1 MANTAVFSAPPGV
14 VPEVVDGEH
23 GITTPRVFTPPLR
36 ELNKRTSAGYEVIAF
51 AYILLRVNLF
61 PWQAWLLIHALEL
74 REDGSYRF
82 RRVIVLVARQNGKT
96 TLMSVLCAWWLFV
109 DSARHPDRLPPLK
122 FLVVGAAQTL
132 DNARAPYQSVLNWC
146 NPAPATDEEAEL
158 ASPELQQMVQ
168 RVNRTNGEEG
178 ILCRNK
184 AQYIIR
190 ADKNIRSKSAAR
202 VVFDELREQHTDD
215 GWNAVSQ
222 TTKAIWSSQLWGIS
236 NAGDYR
242 SVVLRRVVDEG
253 RALVASWNESVEA
266 DGMSVDEWRESH
278 DDSLGFFEWS
288 APDGCAL
295 DDRDAIRQ
303 ANPSLGYG
311 AMTYRTVVADIN
323 GMTEA
328 AYRTEVLCQWVTAD
342 ITPYLDPR
350 QWRRLLDKS
359 STIPDD
365 GRVVLSVDTSA
376 DRETTYIA
384 AAGYRSDGLPH
395 VELLVQRD
403 GMLWVPRYLALL
415 REAWPNI
422 HEIAVQSKGCPA
434 VDFCDPLTEAGWTV
448 HLIEGFKLGATA
460 GRFRDRVR
468 EGKLRHLEQ
477 PALDQ
482 QVSVAVTRRLGEV
495 EVWDRQKSA
504 MSISA
509 LVACSQAL
517 YALETET
524 GAPPEPKY
532 RPSTGI
538 TLHF

>member
-1 MANTAVFSAPPGV
+1 MADTAVFSVPGV
-14 VPEVVDGEH
+14 APEIVDDEH
-23 GITTPRVFTPPLR
+23 GITTPRIFTPPLR
-36 ELNKRTSAGYEVIAF
+36 DLNKRTSAGYGVIAF
-51 AYILLRVNLF
+51 AYIVLKVTLF

-132 DNARAPYQSVLNWC
+132 DNARAPYQAVLNWC
-146 NPAPATDEEAEL
+146 NPSPATDEEAEL
-158 ASPELQQMVQ
+158 ASSELQGMVQ

-184 AQYIIR
+184 ARYIIR

-266 DGMSVDEWRESH
+266 GDMTADEWRESH

-311 AMTYRTVVADIN
+311 AMAYRTVVADIN

-342 ITPYLDPR
+342 IVPYIDPR
-350 QWRRLLDKS
+350 QWRRLLDKQS
-359 STIPDD
+359 AIPHD
-365 GRVVLSVDTSA
+365 GRIVLSVDTSA

-403 GMLWVPRYLALL
+403 GMLWVPRYLTLL
-415 REAWPNI
+415 REAWPGI
-422 HEIAVQSKGCPA
+422 HEIAIQSKGCPA

-448 HLIEGFKLGATA
+448 HLIEGFRLGATA

-482 QVSVAVTRRLGEV
+482 QVSVAITRRLGEV

-524 GAPPEPKY
+524 GEPDAPKY